1 MKNNV
6 NSFHNSNSEITKLL
20 TSALQF
26 VKIKLSKLRKV
37 LRLGESKLKRISSM
51 IFLAIEAVLFCTFV
65 TMDII
70 NFEAE
75 NIIKYIA
82 ISLVGIFGLRAG
94 KQKDN
99 IVVTI
104 ALLFTM
110 LADMFLI
117 LIGNLVAGICVFICV
132 QTCYTIRFSFMSGK
146 PLVGELLKRLLPGL
160 ILGSIATHF
169 LGITIG
175 VIVAYACSFAVNFVH
190 GFELHIL
197 KPSARHLR
205 FAIGLF
211 LFACCDLCVGITNL
225 RPDFLTEQ
233 MIRNAEVM
241 TWIFYLPS
249 QILILSTTDSL
260 SLKKEN

>member
-1 MKNNV
+1 MK
-6 NSFHNSNSEITKLL
+6 
-20 TSALQF
+20 
-26 VKIKLSKLRKV
+26 KLSSWILLV
-37 LRLGESKLKRISSM
+37 
-51 IFLAIEAVLFCTFV
+51 IEAILFCTFV
-65 TMDII
+65 TMDIMSLDG
-70 NFEAE
+70 E
-75 NIIKYIA
+75 NIVKFIA
-82 ISLVGIFGLRAG
+82 ISLVGLFGLRAG

-110 LADMFLI
+110 LADVFLI
-117 LIGNLVAGICVFICV
+117 LIGNFVAGVCVFICV
-132 QTCYTIRFSFMSGK
+132 QTCYTVRFSFMSGK

-160 ILGSIATHF
+160 ILGSIATFF
-169 LGITIG
+169 LGINVGI
-175 VIVAYACSFAVNFVH
+175 VVAYACSFAVNFVH

-211 LFACCDLCVGITNL
+211 LFACCDICVGIHNL
-225 RPDFLTEQ
+225 KPGFMTEQ

-249 QILILSTTDSL
+249 QLLILSTTDAL
-260 SLKKEN
+260 SFKKD